1 MDARR
6 LQNKRWADNARYA
19 PSGKHEAALDLWRQL
34 AAVIGE
40 AEFYHQLD
48 NLPRERQ
55 YDLGYLGRWL
65 DEYECTCQPTSDLV
79 CSACYRR
86 LDTKEIPYEEIQ

>member
-1 MDARR
+1 MAWS
-6 LQNKRWADNARYA
+6 KRQVENSRQADSDRYA
-19 PSGKHEAALDLWRQL
+19 PSKKHTAALDLWRQL

-48 NLPRERQ
+48 NLPKERR

-65 DEYECTCQPTSDLV
+65 DEFECTCQPTSDLV
-79 CSACYRR
+79 CPACYRK
-86 LDTKEIPYEEIQ
+86 LDKEEIPY